1 MSGWHTPRWYRVCL
15 LMLKHRHLSP
25 VSAYRNS
32 DHIRPG
38 PPKPYSTGIPACC
51 LRHVRKFC
59 NERKWGAQGGGDST
73 HPIEQGGT
81 FRRGAGGL
89 PRAISQGT
97 ALPGPR
103 GKGSKMEGSNA
114 HLSQW
119 KSRRVHKS
127 GYIQD
132 TCPVS
137 GGFAPRYSLTHFHP
151 NIYQIPPQTRW
162 SVCTRSFP
170 LCYPPAIRCESPTPP
185 PGQIAPQTRK
195 RTAGKR
201 GGARKQTSGK
211 KERPIE
217 YIQVPKHWFA
227 DPLNHALKTVVRPP
241 TKLSRRKELTIEIK
255 LPLPI
260 FIDLM
265 KPMDNG
271 DMVEFEWE
279 DEKKEALKPTTDKKS
294 NTEYKY
300 TIAKPEKVDKCW
312 RLQDRE
318 PLWRTHKARKL
329 VLSRRGLGSTRLHL
343 STAAEDR
350 GKKKSDNFD

>member
-1 MSGWHTPRWYRVCL
+1 MPKVAAIPRTPSSRVEHSAEGRAVYRGQSAKEQLSLVQEAKGPKWKVRTRTSHSG
-15 LMLKHRHLSP
+15 
-25 VSAYRNS
+25 
-32 DHIRPG
+32 
-38 PPKPYSTGIPACC
+38 
-51 LRHVRKFC
+51 
-59 NERKWGAQGGGDST
+59 
-73 HPIEQGGT
+73 
-81 FRRGAGGL
+81 
-89 PRAISQGT
+89 
-97 ALPGPR
+97 
-103 GKGSKMEGSNA
+103 
-114 HLSQW
+114 
-119 KSRRVHKS
+119 SRRVHKS

-170 LCYPPAIRCESPTPP
+170 LCYPPAIRCETPTPP

-271 DMVEFEWE
+271 DMAEFEWE

-318 PLWRTHKARKL
+318 PLWRTRKAGKL
-329 VLSRRGLGSTRLHL
+329 VLSRRGLGSARLHL

-350 GKKKSDNFD
+350 GKKNQIILIERSPTLTSDHDTHPSR